1 MWDPLKK
8 CMFGQILE
16 LCSYDS
22 KLKNLS
28 YITCVLSYENI
39 TQDAKIWDFS
49 DENWEE
55 HQVMGFE
62 FQWKYCYYGALVSST
77 TMYCYIKSKW
87 DRWLCYFSL
96 FHFFFLLDTLFF
108 TLIGV
113 LASHT
118 HNLFHFTVPSSL
130 SLSSHFSSYEKSGAS
145 EVEKLSSRR
154 HELTEETH
162 VARHWTVLTQH
173 NKWVPLFKQNFEL

>member
-1 MWDPLKK
+1 MDWWKLSYITRFSLPKTQNVGPIEEMHIWTNSWVMFLWLKNQK
-8 CMFGQILE
+8 FELYNLCLE
-16 LCSYDS
+16 LWEHNSR
-22 KLKNLS
+22 LKNLS
-28 YITCVLSYENI
+28 L
-39 TQDAKIWDFS
+39 S

-77 TMYCYIKSKW
+77 TMYCFIKSNW

-96 FHFFFLLDTLFF
+96 FHFFFFLDTLFF

-118 HNLFHFTVPSSL
+118 HNLFHFTVPSFL
-130 SLSSHFSSYEKSGAS
+130 SLLSLLFLWKIWCIRSW
-145 EVEKLSSRR
+145 EVI
-154 HELTEETH
+154 
-162 VARHWTVLTQH
+162 
-173 NKWVPLFKQNFEL
+173 